1 MVTVG
6 VGVAVALVA
15 VEVEV
20 ADEVSVADALVI
32 AGVELVTAKPS
43 VVDST
48 KLVLNGDVGSAVGS
62 TRQIRWYSEYHSA
75 SSYI

>member
-6 VGVAVALVA
+6 VGVAVVLVA

-32 AGVELVTAKPS
+32 AGVELVTAKHS

-48 KLVLNGDVGSAVGS
+48 ILVLNGDVGSAVGS
-62 TRQIRWYSEYHSA
+62 TRQTRWYSEYHSA